1 MPTKR
6 NTQMRALWMA
16 LLTAVMMTG
25 CGDSEEQQ
33 SRSPASPQM
42 SRAALE
48 DPGLRG
54 RGWDAPLRGV
64 LAAGSGHSLALDA
77 DGTLWAWG
85 YNPMGQLG
93 DGTLRNRSLPVK
105 VVGLDRVK
113 SVVAGPLHTLALR
126 EDGTVWSWGD
136 NMRAQLGR
144 PITPFFDLV
153 PVRVPGLTGVVA
165 LATSM
170 THTLALRE
178 DGTVWSWG
186 DNWQGQ
192 LGRPSGSYPD
202 PTPAQ
207 VQGLTGVVALTA
219 HWEYSLALREDGTV
233 WAWGSNASGQLGRPE
248 SYGANPTPEQV
259 AGLTG
264 VVALSAGE
272 SHVLALR
279 EDGTVWSWGSNF
291 FGELGRTTGFISDFT
306 PAPVPGLERVAGLAA
321 SGGFSLALREDG
333 TVWSWGH
340 NFSGQLGDGTTSG
353 RHTPRQVEG
362 VEHVIALAAGDHPLV
377 LSKNGIAWSW
387 GNNFA
392 GALGTGTDLRPT
404 PVQVLGLSNATN
416 VSAGS
421 SHVLTLRA
429 DGTVRAWG
437 NNYDGQLGDGTRTRR
452 ATPVQVLNLSEVV
465 AVSAGTFHSLALRE
479 DGTVWAWGQNFRGQL
494 GVPGTGSQTAPIQV
508 PGLTGVVA
516 IGAAGEHSLALREDG
531 TVWAWGANTYGQ
543 LGRPANYAANPTPAQ
558 VPGLTDVV
566 ALAGGDY
573 YVLAVRAD
581 RTVWGWGSNS
591 AGQLGRPAN
600 YTAHPTP
607 AQVPGLTGVVA
618 LSAAFQHALALRE
631 DGTVWA
637 WGANWQGQL
646 GDGTQ
651 VSRYTPAPVP
661 GLMEVTGITAAS
673 NISLAVRQ
681 DGSVWGFG
689 GNDYRQVANTEQA
702 FYTTPVQ
709 RPELAEV
716 TALTSGRS
724 TVLALRE
731 DGTVWAWGS
740 NAADQIGDGVS
751 SLHSTPARVLLPCRF
766 TGMPSRA
773 HRASEAE
780 HCPAAP

>member
-33 SRSPASPQM
+33 SRSPASPRM

-165 LATSM
+165 LS
-170 THTLALRE
+170 
-178 DGTVWSWG
+178 
-186 DNWQGQ
+186 
-192 LGRPSGSYPD
+192 
-202 PTPAQ
+202 
-207 VQGLTGVVALTA
+207 A

-353 RHTPRQVEG
+353 RHTPRQV
-362 VEHVIALAAGDHPLV
+362 
-377 LSKNGIAWSW
+377 
-387 GNNFA
+387 
-392 GALGTGTDLRPT
+392 
-404 PVQVLGLSNATN
+404 
-416 VSAGS
+416 
-421 SHVLTLRA
+421 
-429 DGTVRAWG
+429 
-437 NNYDGQLGDGTRTRR
+437 
-452 ATPVQVLNLSEVV
+452 
-465 AVSAGTFHSLALRE
+465 
-479 DGTVWAWGQNFRGQL
+479 
-494 GVPGTGSQTAPIQV
+494 
-508 PGLTGVVA
+508 
-516 IGAAGEHSLALREDG
+516 
-531 TVWAWGANTYGQ
+531 
-543 LGRPANYAANPTPAQ
+543 
-558 VPGLTDVV
+558 
-566 ALAGGDY
+566 
-573 YVLAVRAD
+573 
-581 RTVWGWGSNS
+581 
-591 AGQLGRPAN
+591 
-600 YTAHPTP
+600 
-607 AQVPGLTGVVA
+607 
-618 LSAAFQHALALRE
+618 
-631 DGTVWA
+631 
-637 WGANWQGQL
+637 
-646 GDGTQ
+646 
-651 VSRYTPAPVP
+651 
-661 GLMEVTGITAAS
+661 
-673 NISLAVRQ
+673 
-681 DGSVWGFG
+681 
-689 GNDYRQVANTEQA
+689 
-702 FYTTPVQ
+702 
-709 RPELAEV
+709 
-716 TALTSGRS
+716 
-724 TVLALRE
+724 
-731 DGTVWAWGS
+731 
-740 NAADQIGDGVS
+740 
-751 SLHSTPARVLLPCRF
+751 
-766 TGMPSRA
+766 
-773 HRASEAE
+773 
-780 HCPAAP
+780 